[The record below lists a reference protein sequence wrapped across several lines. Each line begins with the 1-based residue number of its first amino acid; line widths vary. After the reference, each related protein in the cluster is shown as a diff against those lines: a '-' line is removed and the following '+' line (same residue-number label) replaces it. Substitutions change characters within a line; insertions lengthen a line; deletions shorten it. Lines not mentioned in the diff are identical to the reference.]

1 MASGVAKVAP
11 GSSVQL
17 KLFGLIPI
25 RTRVVSNGSTSA
37 SAMKLPE

>member
-1 MASGVAKVAP
+1 MASGLANDAP
-11 GSSVQL
+11 GSSVQMNV
-17 KLFGLIPI
+17 FGLIPI